1 MRAAFFAV
9 SLVVLASPA
18 MAQTAAP
25 PPETVQLPP
34 ELTDMRWADRLSDTI
49 VAMSKAFLNLPVG
62 EVEAAV
68 EGRQPT
74 ASDKRRT
81 LRNETGMSER
91 DVRDQIDAARPAMQ
105 AGMKAFAAAIPAMM
119 KGLSDAQREMERATA
134 NLPRP
139 DYPKR

>member
-1 MRAAFFAV
+1 MRAALFAV
-9 SLVVLASPA
+9 SLIALASPA
-18 MAQTAAP
+18 MAQTDSP
-25 PPETVQLPP
+25 PPAQLPP
-34 ELTDMRWADRLSDTI
+34 EITDMRWADRLSDTM

-74 ASDKRRT
+74 AADKRRT

-91 DVRDQIDAARPAMQ
+91 DVREQIDAARPAMQ
-105 AGMKAFAAAIPAMM
+105 AGMKAFAAALPAMM

>member
-1 MRAAFFAV
+1 MRAAFLAV
-9 SLVVLASPA
+9 SLVVLASPV
-18 MAQTAAP
+18 MAQAAAP

-34 ELTDMRWADRLSDTI
+34 ELTDMRWADRLSDTM

>member
-1 MRAAFFAV
+1 MRAAFLAV

-18 MAQTAAP
+18 TAQTAAP

-34 ELTDMRWADRLSDTI
+34 ELTDMRWTDRLSDTM

-62 EVEAAV
+62 EVEAAI

-105 AGMKAFAAAIPAMM
+105 AGMKAFVAAIPAMM